1 MLDFNAA
8 TPDGNEKIRRLIV
21 SASVHE
27 PGQSWPEPKPLVST
41 LPAVAR
47 LEPDMLPDAI
57 RGYVLDVSARSQCPV
72 DFVAVCALVGLASML
87 GNKIRIRPKQF
98 DDWTIVPNL
107 WGAIIGRPSAMKSPS
122 MTAALAPVYALQ
134 DEARKN
140 WEADCAARKID
151 AEVADIAKG
160 AAKKKARRLA
170 ETGDLDQA
178 RDLIQGAGGDND
190 EDPPQPRFIIN
201 DATVEKLG
209 ELLNENPNG
218 LTQVRDELAGWLG
231 RMESEEHCT
240 DRAFYLE
247 AFNGDSPFT
256 YDRIGRGTIQIAA
269 CTLSLIGGI
278 QPSRLAPLVRGALTG
293 AGNDGLIQR
302 LQLAVWP
309 DDSKDW
315 TWIDRRPDEAARE
328 SYFLAFRHLHA
339 LAPVDLPASAEDMP
353 TVMRFDEEAQG
364 LFRKWMEEIQ
374 IRARAGGLPSVME
387 SHILKMPKTV
397 AALALLFELLD
408 GGRVVVGKV
417 ATARALD
424 WADYL
429 ESHARRV
436 YAAGETMIEDG
447 ARLIWSRRKQL
458 PDTFTARDIHQKAW
472 AGLTD
477 RETVGDILEMLTD
490 LQWVGAE
497 RKTDSAGGRPTIT
510 YSWNPRLIG
519 KEG

>member
-1 MLDFNAA
+1 MIDFSAA
-8 TPDGNEKIRRLIV
+8 KPDGSEKIRRLV
-21 SASVHE
+21 AAAPVHD
-27 PGQSWPEPKPLVST
+27 PAPAWPDPAPLETT
-41 LPAVAR
+41 LPAVAGI
-47 LEPDMLPDAI
+47 EAEMLPAAI
-57 RGYVLDVSARSQCPV
+57 RDYVFDVAARSQCPV

-87 GNKIRIRPKQF
+87 GNKVRIRPKQH

-122 MTAALAPVYALQ
+122 MTAALAPLYALQ

-140 WEADCAARKID
+140 WDAECATRKIE
-151 AEVADIAKG
+151 AEMADLTRG
-160 AAKKKARRLA
+160 AAKKKARKAA
-170 ETGDLDQA
+170 EAGDLDQA
-178 RDLIQGAGGDND
+178 RDLIKRAGCEDE
-190 EDPPQPRFIIN
+190 EDPPQPRFIVN

-293 AGNDGLIQR
+293 ASNDGLIQR

-309 DDSKDW
+309 DDKKDW
-315 TWIDRRPDEAARE
+315 TWVDRRPDEAARE
-328 SYFLAFRHLHA
+328 TYFLAFRRLHA
-339 LAPVDLPASAEDMP
+339 LAPVDMPASADDVP
-353 TVMRFDEEAQG
+353 SVMRFDEKAQAM
-364 LFRKWMEEIQ
+364 FREWMEEIQ
-374 IRARAGGLPSVME
+374 ARARAGGMPSVME
-387 SHILKMPKTV
+387 SHLLKMPKTV
-397 AALALLFELLD
+397 ASLALLFELLD
-408 GGRVVVGKV
+408 GGRTSVGAV

-447 ARLIWSRRKQL
+447 ARLIWSRRAQL
-458 PDTFTARDIHQKAW
+458 PEPFTARDVQRKGW

-477 RETVGDILEMLTD
+477 REVIGGILDFLAD
-490 LQWVGAE
+490 LRWLRSDQRDGG
-497 RKTDSAGGRPTIT
+497 SGGRPTTTFI
-510 YSWNPRLIG
+510 WNPKLTS
-519 KEG
+519 EED